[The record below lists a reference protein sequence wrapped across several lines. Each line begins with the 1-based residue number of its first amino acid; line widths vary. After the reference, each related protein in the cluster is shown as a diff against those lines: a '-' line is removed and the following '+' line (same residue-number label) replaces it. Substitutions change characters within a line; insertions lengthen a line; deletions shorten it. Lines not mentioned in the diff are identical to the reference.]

1 MEHYITKTTKKDI
14 DRVMVILGEA
24 RQSIG
29 KLGIDQW
36 QYGYPSRDIIKDDV
50 DRGFSYVVREEAD
63 GEIFATFCL
72 KEDKEPTYD
81 KIYEGEWLTNED
93 SFALHRIAICNAK
106 RGKGMASSIIEFI
119 VQKCRDNKIHSLKV
133 DTHKGN
139 IPMRKML
146 EKHGFVCCGIIHL
159 ATGEE
164 RVAYEK
170 LI

>member
-1 MEHYITKTTKKDI
+1 MEIRITKTTKKDI

-36 QYGYPSRDIIKDDV
+36 QYGYPTRDIIKDDTEK
-50 DRGFSYVVREEAD
+50 GFSYVVSSTD
-63 GEIFATFCL
+63 NEIVATFCL
-72 KEDKEPTYD
+72 KEDEEPTYRE
-81 KIYEGEWLTNED
+81 IYDGAWINKGA
-93 SFALHRIAICNAK
+93 SFALHRIAICNNQ
-106 RGKGMASSIIEFI
+106 RGKGIANQIIEFI
-119 VQKCRDNKIHSLKV
+119 LNKCRECSVASVKV

-146 EKHGFVCCGIIHL
+146 EKNGFIYCGIIYL

-170 LI
+170 TV

>member
-1 MEHYITKTTKKDI
+1 MNYNITKTTKKDI

-36 QYGYPSRDIIKDDV
+36 QYGYPTRDIIKDDV
-50 DRGFSYVVREEAD
+50 LKGFSYAVR
-63 GEIFATFCL
+63 GEGDDKIIATFCL
-72 KEDKEPTYD
+72 KEDEEPTY
-81 KIYEGEWLTNED
+81 KEIYDGAWINKGE
-93 SFALHRIAICNAK
+93 SFALHRIAICNLM
-106 RGKGMASSIIEFI
+106 RGKGVANVIIEFI
-119 VQKCRDNKIHSLKV
+119 VEECRKKNISSLKV
-133 DTHKGN
+133 DTHEGN

-146 EKHGFVCCGIIHL
+146 EKNGFIYCGIIHL

-170 LI
+170 II

>member
-1 MEHYITKTTKKDI
+1 MNYNITKTTKKDI

-36 QYGYPSRDIIKDDV
+36 QYGYPTRDIIKDDV
-50 DRGFSYVVREEAD
+50 LKGFSYAVR
-63 GEIFATFCL
+63 GEGDDEIIATFCL
-72 KEDKEPTYD
+72 KEDEEPTY
-81 KIYEGEWLTNED
+81 KEIYDGAWINKGE
-93 SFALHRIAICNAK
+93 SFALHRIAICNLM
-106 RGKGMASSIIEFI
+106 RGKGVSNAIIEFI
-119 VQKCRDNKIHSLKV
+119 VEECRKKNIPSLKV
-133 DTHKGN
+133 DTHEGN

-146 EKHGFVCCGIIHL
+146 EKNGFIYCGIIHL

-170 LI
+170 II

>member
-1 MEHYITKTTKKDI
+1 MGICISKTTKRDI

-36 QYGYPSRDIIKDDV
+36 QYGYPSRDIIKNDV
-50 DRGFSYVVREEAD
+50 DREMSYVVKDDED
-63 GEIFATFCL
+63 EIIATFCL
-72 KEDKEPTYD
+72 KEDEEPTYN
-81 KIYEGEWLTNED
+81 KIYDGNWINDGE
-93 SFALHRIAICNAK
+93 SYALHRIAICNNQ
-106 RGKGMASSIIEFI
+106 RGKGIADEIVSFI
-119 VQKCRDNKIHSLKV
+119 VDKCRMGGVASVKV

-146 EKHGFVCCGIIHL
+146 ERNGFVYCGIIYL

-170 LI
+170 TV